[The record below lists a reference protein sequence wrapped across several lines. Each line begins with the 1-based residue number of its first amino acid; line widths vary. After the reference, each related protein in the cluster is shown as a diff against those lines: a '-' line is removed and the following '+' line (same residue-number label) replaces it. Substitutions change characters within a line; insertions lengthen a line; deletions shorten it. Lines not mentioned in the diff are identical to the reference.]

1 MNSFKLRQIT
11 IKKIELLIEKNIG
24 DFNRL
29 EEIQM
34 KIARGLPMFSENQA
48 YVNALILDN
57 LSDEEL
63 QLIKKDVQS
72 ASLEESS
79 FDEQKLFHCICCGNA
94 KKSLNNGG
102 MCTRCYLDYNIKISK
117 FITKPTGRV
126 FF

>member
-94 KKSLNNGG
+94 KKSLNSG
-102 MCTRCYLDYNIKISK
+102 
-117 FITKPTGRV
+117 
-126 FF
+126 